1 MTNGGAT
8 NAGAEP
14 PARRLTARGALTR
27 DRIVAAAADL
37 MHANGVAGT
46 TIDQVVEASGTS
58 KSQLY
63 HYFDDKDALV
73 TAVIKMQ
80 ATRVLERQ
88 EPHLEQLS
96 SLQGLRRWRDAIVRF
111 VDERHGARGCE
122 IGSLASELAD
132 RSEPARILLNATFQN
147 WESYLAAGIRRMQD
161 RGELDPDADPAE
173 LATGIMA
180 AFQGGYL
187 LSQAARSAQP
197 MALGLDLAL
206 RSVEA
211 LALPQERAPGAA
223 S

>member
-1 MTNGGAT
+1 MTS
-8 NAGAEP
+8 AGAEP
-14 PARRLTARGALTR
+14 SARRLTARGALTR
-27 DRIVAAAADL
+27 DRIVRAAADL

-46 TIDQVVEASGTS
+46 TMDQVVEASGTS

-63 HYFDDKDALV
+63 HYFEDKDALV

-80 ATRVLERQ
+80 AARVMERQ

-111 VDERHGARGCE
+111 IDERHAAHGCE
-122 IGSLASELAD
+122 IGSLASELTD
-132 RSEPARILLNATFQN
+132 RSEPARILINATFQH
-147 WESYLAAGIRRMQD
+147 WESYLAAGIRRMQE
-161 RGELDPDADPAE
+161 RGQVDPSTDPAE

-180 AFQGGYL
+180 AYQGGYL

-197 MALGLDLAL
+197 MALALDLAIRNL
-206 RSVEA
+206 EA
-211 LALPQERAPGAA
+211 LAVQEKRAPEAA

>member
-1 MTNGGAT
+1 MTSAR
-8 NAGAEP
+8 AEP
-14 PARRLTARGALTR
+14 PVRRLTARGALTR
-27 DRIVAAAADL
+27 DRIVRAAAEL

-46 TIDQVVEASGTS
+46 TMDQVVEASGTS

-80 ATRVLERQ
+80 AARVMERQ

-96 SLQGLRRWRDAIVRF
+96 SLQGLRRWRDAVVRF
-111 VDERHGARGCE
+111 VEERHEAHGCE

-132 RSEPARILLNATFQN
+132 RSEPARILINATFRS
-147 WESYLAAGIRRMQD
+147 WESYLAAGLRRMQD
-161 RGELDPDADPAE
+161 RGELDVEADVAE

-180 AFQGGYL
+180 AYQGGYL
-187 LSQAARSAQP
+187 LAQAGRTAQP
-197 MALGLDLAL
+197 MALALDLAI
-206 RSVEA
+206 RNVEA
-211 LALPQERAPGAA
+211 LVPQRKSTSGAA

>member
-1 MTNGGAT
+1 VTS
-8 NAGAEP
+8 AGAEP

-27 DRIVAAAADL
+27 DRIVRAAADL

-46 TIDQVVEASGTS
+46 TMDQVVAASGTS

-73 TAVIKMQ
+73 TAVITMQ
-80 ATRVLERQ
+80 AARVMQRQ

-111 VDERHGARGCE
+111 VDERHGAHGCE

-132 RSEPARILLNATFQN
+132 RSEPARILINATFQS
-147 WESYLAAGIRRMQD
+147 WESYLAAGIRRMQE
-161 RGELDPDADPAE
+161 RGELDASAEPAE

-180 AFQGGYL
+180 AYQGGYL
-187 LSQAARSAQP
+187 LAQAGRSARP
-197 MALGLDLAL
+197 MALALDLAI
-206 RSVEA
+206 RNVEA
-211 LALPQERAPGAA
+211 LAPPQKRATGAA

>member
-1 MTNGGAT
+1 VTS
-8 NAGAEP
+8 AGAEP

-27 DRIVAAAADL
+27 DRIVRAAADL
-37 MHANGVAGT
+37 MHVNGVAGT
-46 TIDQVVEASGTS
+46 TMDQVVEASSTS

-80 ATRVLERQ
+80 AARVMARQ

-96 SLQGLRRWRDAIVRF
+96 SLQGLRRWRDAVVRF
-111 VDERHGARGCE
+111 IDERHGAYGCE
-122 IGSLASELAD
+122 IGSLASELTD
-132 RSEPARILLNATFQN
+132 RSEPARILINATFQN
-147 WESYLAAGIRRMQD
+147 WESYLAAGIRRMQE
-161 RGELDPDADPAE
+161 RGELDARADPAA

-180 AFQGGYL
+180 AYQGGYL

-197 MALGLDLAL
+197 MALALDLAI
-206 RSVEA
+206 RNMEA
-211 LALPQERAPGAA
+211 LALQPKRRASGAA

>member
-1 MTNGGAT
+1 MT

-27 DRIVAAAADL
+27 DRIVRAAADL

-46 TIDQVVEASGTS
+46 TMDQVVEASGTS

-80 ATRVLERQ
+80 AARVMERQ
-88 EPHLEQLS
+88 EPHLEQLN

-111 VDERHGARGCE
+111 IDERHGAHGCE

-132 RSEPARILLNATFQN
+132 RSEPARILINATFQN
-147 WESYLAAGIRRMQD
+147 WESYLAAGIRRMQE
-161 RGELDPDADPAE
+161 RGELDASADPAE

-180 AFQGGYL
+180 AYQGGYL

-197 MALGLDLAL
+197 MALALDLAI
-206 RSVEA
+206 RNMEA
-211 LALPQERAPGAA
+211 LALQPKRRASGAA

>member
-1 MTNGGAT
+1 VTS
-8 NAGAEP
+8 AGAEP

-27 DRIVAAAADL
+27 DRIVRAAADL

-46 TIDQVVEASGTS
+46 TMDQVVDASGTS

-63 HYFDDKDALV
+63 HYFEDKDALV

-80 ATRVLERQ
+80 AARVLQRQ

-96 SLQGLRRWRDAIVRF
+96 SLRGLRRWRDAVVRII
-111 VDERHGARGCE
+111 DERHGAHGCE

-132 RSEPARILLNATFQN
+132 RSEPARILINSAFQN
-147 WESYLAAGIRRMQD
+147 WESYLAAGIRRMQE
-161 RGELDPDADPAE
+161 RGELDDGADPAE

-180 AFQGGYL
+180 AYQGGYL
-187 LSQAARSAQP
+187 LSQAARSARP
-197 MALGLDLAL
+197 MALALDLAI
-206 RSVEA
+206 RNTEA
-211 LALPQERAPGAA
+211 LARPEKRESDAA

>member
-1 MTNGGAT
+1 MTS
-8 NAGAEP
+8 AGAES

-27 DRIVAAAADL
+27 DRIVRAAAEL

-46 TIDQVVEASGTS
+46 TMDQVIEASGTS

-80 ATRVLERQ
+80 AARVMERQ
-88 EPHLEQLS
+88 EPHLEQLN

-111 VDERHGARGCE
+111 VDERHGAHGCE
-122 IGSLASELAD
+122 IGSLASELTD
-132 RSEPARILLNATFQN
+132 QSEPARILINATFQN

-161 RGELDPDADPAE
+161 RGELDAQADPAE
-173 LATGIMA
+173 LATGIVA
-180 AFQGGYL
+180 AYQGGYL
-187 LSQAARSAQP
+187 LSQTARSARP
-197 MALGLDLAL
+197 MALALDLAV
-206 RSVEA
+206 RNVEA
-211 LALPQERAPGAA
+211 LALAQKRASGAA